1 MVAPSVPL
9 KRAIKPLSIRRHV
22 NRKILRFSLCIGI
35 LAAVLAALVYVA
47 AAYPSLHRAQEINLR
62 TLSEIKCTG
71 STCDTSEFTT
81 DWELGGS
88 DYVVDTRTGYL
99 LNCPVS
105 SEENPTRFEPLDF
118 SDTTFIARFR
128 QPTSYSTPD
137 GEVWRLY
144 SQTAT
149 RSGQR
154 LEIIVGYAEKAP
166 WKMIETPRSLIPAVD
181 VGLKHESQQI
191 ADIVTAAKG
200 KVLRGGRSIPKLS
213 VDGFEVV
220 DADTGR
226 VVVWG
231 PWLPIFLPKDVAL
244 PQRGRQLYIYDGE
257 LYIVQT
263 GTNDRL
269 LATSLVPVG
278 GMWWLALI
286 DAAALI
292 GAFLVA
298 RALSQRF
305 LRNYF
310 ALTGVRVPDLVEAC
324 RCGEGQNVEF
334 KRGLSED
341 EAKTTSVED
350 ELLRS
355 IAAFANTNDGVIFVG
370 VDDSGNIRGL
380 RLDFNQKDRLERKIR
395 QLTRNRIRP
404 IPPIQ
409 VAFEEVRGLVVA
421 KIAVARGEAPAY
433 LLNGVIYMR
442 DGSSDIQ
449 AQPEHLS
456 RLIAE
461 FAS

>member
-1 MVAPSVPL
+1 
-9 KRAIKPLSIRRHV
+9 
-22 NRKILRFSLCIGI
+22 
-35 LAAVLAALVYVA
+35 
-47 AAYPSLHRAQEINLR
+47 
-62 TLSEIKCTG
+62 
-71 STCDTSEFTT
+71 
-81 DWELGGS
+81 
-88 DYVVDTRTGYL
+88 
-99 LNCPVS
+99 
-105 SEENPTRFEPLDF
+105 
-118 SDTTFIARFR
+118 
-128 QPTSYSTPD
+128 
-137 GEVWRLY
+137 
-144 SQTAT
+144 
-149 RSGQR
+149 
-154 LEIIVGYAEKAP
+154 
-166 WKMIETPRSLIPAVD
+166 
-181 VGLKHESQQI
+181 
-191 ADIVTAAKG
+191 
-200 KVLRGGRSIPKLS
+200 
-213 VDGFEVV
+213 V